1 MKRLI
6 FALVA
11 ACSLLAVSSFGAVAE
26 TAADLFKAR
35 CASCHGDDGSS
46 TKGGMQALKGMSGEA
61 VRKAL
66 EGYAAGTFGGEK
78 KAVMQK
84 IAAKLS
90 PEEIKELSAHI
101 ATFK

>member
-11 ACSLLAVSSFGAVAE
+11 ACSLLVATSFGAVAD

-35 CASCHGDDGSS
+35 CASCHGADGSS
-46 TKGGMQALKGMSGEA
+46 TKGGMQALKGMSSEA
-61 VRKAL
+61 VQKAL
-66 EGYAAGTFGGEK
+66 EGYIAGTFGGEK
-78 KAVMQK
+78 KVVMQK
-84 IAAKLS
+84 IAGKLS
-90 PEEIKELSAHI
+90 PEEIKGLSDHI